1 MTRLF
6 IKIFFLLCLTAVAVA
21 AQAEKNALPVVT
33 ETETIVDLKPLIAA
47 AKKNKQPLLI
57 NFWATWC
64 GPCRY
69 EFPELVKID
78 AEYRPR
84 GLDFAIVSLDNIG
97 SKDMLVAGF
106 LNSYRSTMRS
116 FLFDSKARGGINGAL
131 RQIAPQTRGG
141 LPLTLLFNAKGK
153 LVYQKDGVIDAKIL
167 RAKLETVMPKTA
179 AKTQNQPRKSPS

>member
-6 IKIFFLLCLTAVAVA
+6 IKIFFLLCLAAAAVA
-21 AQAEKNALPVVT
+21 AQEEEKKALPVVND
-33 ETETIVDLKPLIAA
+33 TETIGDLKPLVAA
-47 AKKNKQPLLI
+47 AKKDKKPLLI

-97 SKDMLVAGF
+97 AKDMLVAGF

-116 FLFDSKARGGINGAL
+116 FLFDSKERGGINGAL

-153 LVYQKDGVIDAKIL
+153 LVYQKDGVIDPKIL
-167 RAKLETVMPKTA
+167 RAKIERVLPETDKN
-179 AKTQNQPRKSPS
+179 TQN